1 MPGEELIQ
9 RGYLK
14 EGKLKGEIFGNY
26 ELLELGSTTIK
37 ELERHGL
44 LSNIPSSV
52 DFPFTKYNPPKNI
65 KNTKPD
71 SVFFSRIADNI
82 KTVAARELKQPNEF
96 NTTDKI
102 VKAIEQGIFAATV
115 LNVPVS
121 IVTDGTTFKYIDV
134 IASLKQK
141 EIIEVEEYRDFNPAV
156 LESLLAPEQDSIK
169 NPGILAEKVWQAI
182 WHATK
187 QEAKECLMTFVE
199 IFILKFLSD
208 NLPESILPSRYR
220 FYELVKYS
228 EDDFKK
234 NYGKSQIEY
243 YTQEIRNQIKSIF
256 KEKEVVS
263 NNLYAELFGLKT
275 IVSPTSLINGFAFL
289 KSSETSIE
297 TFNRTFI
304 EILGYFNEFGGL
316 QNIDPEFKLRLY
328 ETFLK
333 KTVRQQKLGQFFT
346 PRNIV
351 KAVIKMAKLNELKK
365 DSIIFDPAAGVGGFI
380 LEPLIQKNALENNFK
395 FKDGEVKSKVKIV
408 GADCDINT
416 NILAKANMLI
426 HLSEEVRNPHATID
440 SLNKLL
446 AETFLV
452 LNSNQHLGTLE
463 FPIKEK
469 VDLILTNPPYVTQG
483 SKIYK
488 EEINNTKG
496 LRNGIDLKD
505 YYERSG
511 LGLESLFLRY
521 ISGSL
526 KPGGRAFVIVPQGL
540 LTRTETSTK
549 DKILSECNLIASISL
564 PRNAFYSTAQKTY
577 LIVLEKR
584 KTKVGSRPN
593 VFCAIA
599 TSLGESLDARRIPL
613 PNDNDLDSIANCFI
627 SNNWDTNM
635 FGSVSN
641 KIKVIESEN
650 FMSSDR
656 WDVYR
661 FWSDDELVSLG
672 EREEAVSRANFLEEV
687 QDKMSSIIEDIS
699 SIENEIKELT
709 KGEMLEVSLSNEN
722 YFNIRRGKRVTRKDG
737 DQNSGNI
744 PVYSGSKDPLRPLCT
759 VNEAFAKYKSIPI
772 EKKPIITVNA
782 NGYVGAVF
790 LRNEECI
797 IHDDVMIVEV
807 LNKDIDLEYVVHS
820 LRASVAEGNYEYE
833 AKLYSRVKEL
843 VFEIPVDEDGNFD
856 LKLQKKISKS
866 YKKFEILKSTIGE
879 VGKWASDS
887 RIKD

>member
-1 MPGEELIQ
+1 MPAEELIQ

-14 EGKLKGEIFGNY
+14 EGKIKGDKFGSYEI
-26 ELLELGSTTIK
+26 LELGSTTIK
-37 ELERHGL
+37 ELERIGL
-44 LSNIPSSV
+44 VNNIPDSV
-52 DFPFTKYNPPKNI
+52 NYPFTKYSPPKNP

-71 SVFFSRIADNI
+71 TIFISRISD
-82 KTVAARELKQPNEF
+82 KVKVVASRELKQPNEF
-96 NTTDKI
+96 NTSDKI
-102 VKAIEQGIFAATV
+102 TKAIEQGIYAATIV
-115 LNVPVS
+115 NAPIS
-121 IVTDGTTFKYIDV
+121 IVSDGTLHKYVDV
-134 IASLKQK
+134 IASINRGK
-141 EIIEVEEYRDFNPAV
+141 IIEIEEYRDFNPAV
-156 LESLLAPEQDSIK
+156 LESLLAIDQDSIK
-169 NPGILAEKVWQAI
+169 NPGILAEKVWQSI

-187 QEAKECLMTFVE
+187 EEPKQCLMTFVE

-208 NLPESILPSRYR
+208 NLPETIFPSRYR

-243 YTQEIRNQIKSIF
+243 YVQEIRSQIKSIF
-256 KEKEVVS
+256 KEKEVITNS
-263 NNLYAELFGLKT
+263 LYTDLFGIKT

-289 KSSETSIE
+289 KSGETSLE

-351 KAVIKMAKLNELKK
+351 KSVIKMARLDKLQK
-365 DSIIFDPAAGVGGFI
+365 DAIVFDPAAGVGGFI
-380 LEPLIQKNALENNFK
+380 LEPLIQENALEKNII
-395 FKDGEVKSKVKIV
+395 FKDGIAKSKIRIV

-452 LNSNQHLGTLE
+452 LNTNQHLGTLE
-463 FPIKEK
+463 YPINEK
-469 VDLILTNPPYVTQG
+469 VDVILTNPPYVTQG

-488 EEINNTKG
+488 EEILNIKG
-496 LRNGIDLKD
+496 LRNGVDLKD
-505 YYERSG
+505 FYERSG

-521 ISGSL
+521 ISGAL

-584 KTKVGSRPN
+584 RTKVGSRPD

-613 PNDNDLDSIANCFI
+613 PNNNDLDLIANSFI
-627 SNNWDTNM
+627 QDSWSEKT
-635 FGSVSN
+635 FGEISG
-641 KIKVIESEN
+641 KIKLIESDK
-650 FMSSDR
+650 FTTSDR

-661 FWSDDELVSLG
+661 FWSDDELVDLG
-672 EREEAVSRANFLEEV
+672 EREEAVSRVSFLEEV
-687 QDKMSSIIEDIS
+687 QDKMSLLIEEIS

-709 KGEMLEVSLSNEN
+709 KGNMSEIYLSNEE
-722 YFNIRRGKRVTRKDG
+722 YFKIRRGKRVTRKDG
-737 DQNSGNI
+737 DQNPGPI
-744 PVYSGSKDPLRPLCT
+744 PVYSGSKDPLRPICMVSET
-759 VNEAFAKYKSIPI
+759 FAKNNSIPI
-772 EKKPIITVNA
+772 ERKPIITVNA

-790 LRNEECI
+790 LRDEACI
-797 IHDDVMIVEV
+797 IHDDVMIIEV
-807 LNKDIDLEYVVHS
+807 LSKEIDLEYIVHS

-843 VFEIPVDEDGNFD
+843 KFEIPIDETGKYD
-856 LKLQKKISKS
+856 LALQEKISQA
-866 YKKFEILKSTIGE
+866 YKKFDILKSTIGE
-879 VGKWASDS
+879 IGLWANDS